1 MVFHSFSLFFI
12 VFSLFFMKL
21 YFKELDFKELGVLGY
36 LLGVLGYSD
45 LLGMGVLG
53 YSDLLGLGVPDEWL
67 LDLLVERP

>member
-12 VFSLFFMKL
+12 VFSWFFMKL

-36 LLGVLGYSD
+36 LLGVLCYSD

-67 LDLLVERP
+67 LDLP